1 MISNPRIDSS
11 HNRTGLYE
19 YWKSCSLVG
28 LVDNKTEP
36 HAIVTE
42 REIFEN
48 VNRILSFGTSCK
60 VKYYINYTLFYHG
73 ECQQLI
79 EFLIKFL

>member
-60 VKYYINYTLFYHG
+60 VKHQKLESH
-73 ECQQLI
+73 
-79 EFLIKFL
+79 IKCL